1 MVRWA
6 SQPDGAGRLQR
17 TLRLK
22 TKLCHRFTLR
32 SNAQFPLLPV
42 PDQCESRFLRISHNR
57 FIIAGKNGIT
67 KVSSQKRRRL
77 AAIMFTDVVGYTLL
91 GQRNE
96 SLSLSLLED
105 QRKLIRNSLNR
116 HNGREVKTIGDAFL
130 IEFPSALDAVKCA
143 YDIQKTVRELNV
155 SLTEDRRVHLRIGIH
170 LGDIVESE
178 GDISG
183 DAVNVASRI
192 GPFAE
197 NGGICLSRQIYDQV
211 QNKFELPLTSLGTK
225 NLKNV
230 ATPIELYKVTL
241 PWTEERVISPA
252 QPDKKR
258 IAVLPFA
265 NISPSPSDEYFS
277 DGMTEELIATLSRIK
292 NLGVIARTS
301 IIRYKGLTKPV
312 AEIGR
317 ELNVGT
323 VLEGSVRVAG
333 KKLRITAQLIDAGT
347 EEHLW
352 SETYDRNL
360 EDAFSIQTDIAKRI
374 TKALKVR
381 VLQSETLRL
390 EKKAT
395 GIPDAYSLYLK
406 GRHSLNTR
414 TEKGLKDAIQQFE
427 NSIKRDP
434 KFALAYTGLADAYS
448 ILASYSLE
456 YVPPK
461 EGFPKAKTA
470 AEKALSLDDHLAEAH
485 ASLGLVKFYYEWD
498 WNGAEAEFKKA
509 LELNPG
515 YAQAHQYYADF
526 VKSFGRF
533 DEALEE
539 MKKALT
545 LDPLSYS
552 INTGIGHVLYLSRQ
566 YDLAIDQYRKV
577 VESDPYFVPARLWFG
592 RPYLQKGMFKDAIEQ
607 VEEAVKLSHET
618 TVSLATLAQ
627 AFASAGRIAD
637 AKKLLDKLLT
647 RGTEQ
652 YVPSYWIALV
662 YTGMGIKDEA
672 MKYLERAF
680 LERSSWLV
688 WANVEPRFDSLRSDA
703 RFASLLARIGFK
715 PVESRKLA

>member
-1 MVRWA
+1 
-6 SQPDGAGRLQR
+6 
-17 TLRLK
+17 
-22 TKLCHRFTLR
+22 
-32 SNAQFPLLPV
+32 
-42 PDQCESRFLRISHNR
+42 
-57 FIIAGKNGIT
+57 
-67 KVSSQKRRRL
+67 
-77 AAIMFTDVVGYTLL
+77 MFTDVVGYTLL

-105 QRKLIRNSLNR
+105 QRKLIRTSLNR

-143 YDIQKTVRELNV
+143 HDIQRTARELNL

-197 NGGICLSRQIYDQV
+197 NGGISLSRQVYDQV

-225 NLKNV
+225 TLKNV
-230 ATPIELYKVTL
+230 GTPVELYKVTL
-241 PWTEERVISPA
+241 PWQEERMPSTA
-252 QPDKKR
+252 QLDKKR

-277 DGMTEELIATLSRIK
+277 DGMTEELIATLSRIR

-301 IIRYKGLTKPV
+301 VIRYKGLTKPV
-312 AEIGR
+312 VEIGR

-352 SETYDRNL
+352 SDTYDRNL
-360 EDAFSIQTDIAKRI
+360 EDAFSIQSEIAKRI
-374 TKALKVR
+374 ARALKVR

-395 GIPDAYSLYLK
+395 GIPEAYSLYLK

-414 TEKGLKDAIQQFE
+414 TEKGLKDAIQKFE
-427 NSIKRDP
+427 SSIKRDP

-533 DEALEE
+533 DEALGE

-566 YDLAIDQYRKV
+566 YDLAVDQYRKV
-577 VESDPYFVPARLWFG
+577 VESDPSFVPARLWFG
-592 RPYLQKGMFKDAIEQ
+592 RPYLQKGMFKEAIEQ

-627 AFASAGRIAD
+627 AFAAAGRIAD

-662 YTGMGIKDEA
+662 YTSMGNKDEA

-703 RFASLLARIGFK
+703 RFASLLARIGFN
-715 PVESRKLA
+715 PAESVS

>member
-1 MVRWA
+1 
-6 SQPDGAGRLQR
+6 
-17 TLRLK
+17 
-22 TKLCHRFTLR
+22 
-32 SNAQFPLLPV
+32 
-42 PDQCESRFLRISHNR
+42 
-57 FIIAGKNGIT
+57 
-67 KVSSQKRRRL
+67 
-77 AAIMFTDVVGYTLL
+77 MFTDIVGYTLL
-91 GQRNE
+91 GQKNE
-96 SLSLSLLED
+96 SLSLSLLEE
-105 QRKLIRNSLNR
+105 QRRLVRETLNR

-130 IEFPSALDAVKCA
+130 IEFASALDAVRCA
-143 YDIQKTVRELNV
+143 YDIQGKTREHNV
-155 SLTEDRRVHLRIGIH
+155 SLPEERRVHLRIGIH
-170 LGDIVESE
+170 LGDVVEAE

-192 GPFAE
+192 GSFAE
-197 NGGICLSRQIYDQV
+197 NGGISLSRQVYDQV
-211 QNKFELPLTSLGTK
+211 ENKFEQPLVSLGAKT
-225 NLKNV
+225 LKNV
-230 ATPIELYKVTL
+230 NTPVELYKVAL
-241 PWTEERVISPA
+241 PWREERMPSST
-252 QPDKKR
+252 QLDKKR

-265 NISPSPSDEYFS
+265 NISPSSSDEYFS

-292 NLGVIARTS
+292 SLGVIARTS

-312 AEIGR
+312 VEIGR

-352 SETYDRNL
+352 SETYDRDL
-360 EDAFSIQTDIAKRI
+360 EDALTIQTDIAKRI
-374 TKALKVR
+374 ARALRVR

-395 GIPDAYSLYLK
+395 GIPEAYSLYLK

-414 TEKGLKDAIQQFE
+414 TEKGLKDAVQKFE
-427 NSIKRDP
+427 SSIKRDP

-539 MKKALT
+539 MKKALV

-577 VESDPYFVPARLWFG
+577 VESDPSFVPARLWFG
-592 RPYLQKGMFKDAIEQ
+592 RPYLQRGMFKEAIEQ

-627 AFASAGRIAD
+627 AFAAAGRIAD
-637 AKKLLDKLLT
+637 AKKVLDKLLT

-662 YTGMGIKDEA
+662 YTSMGNKDEA

-688 WANVEPRFDSLRSDA
+688 WANVEPRFDALRSDE

-715 PVESRKLA
+715 PAENVN

>member
-1 MVRWA
+1 
-6 SQPDGAGRLQR
+6 
-17 TLRLK
+17 
-22 TKLCHRFTLR
+22 
-32 SNAQFPLLPV
+32 
-42 PDQCESRFLRISHNR
+42 
-57 FIIAGKNGIT
+57 
-67 KVSSQKRRRL
+67 
-77 AAIMFTDVVGYTLL
+77 MFTDIVGYTLL
-91 GQRNE
+91 GQKNE
-96 SLSLSLLED
+96 SLSLSLLEE
-105 QRKLIRNSLNR
+105 QRRLVREILNR
-116 HNGREVKTIGDAFL
+116 HNGREVKTIGDGFL
-130 IEFPSALDAVKCA
+130 IEFPSALDAVRCA
-143 YDIQKTVRELNV
+143 YDIQGKTREHNV
-155 SLTEDRRVHLRIGIH
+155 PLPEEKRVHLRIGIH
-170 LGDIVESE
+170 LGDVVESE

-197 NGGICLSRQIYDQV
+197 NGGISLSRQVYDQV
-211 QNKFELPLTSLGTK
+211 QNKFDLPLVTLGTK
-225 NLKNV
+225 TLKNV
-230 ATPIELYKVTL
+230 ATPVELYKVTL
-241 PWTEERVISPA
+241 PWQQDRPPSST
-252 QPDKKR
+252 QLDKKR

-265 NISPSPSDEYFS
+265 NISPNPSDEYFS

-292 NLGVIARTS
+292 SLGVIARTS

-312 AEIGR
+312 VEIGR

-360 EDAFSIQTDIAKRI
+360 EDAFAIQSDIAKRI
-374 TKALKVR
+374 TKALRVR

-395 GIPDAYSLYLK
+395 RVPDSYALYLK

-414 TEKGLKDAIQQFE
+414 TEKGLKDAIHQFE
-427 NSIKRDP
+427 SSIKRDP
-434 KFALAYTGLADAYS
+434 KFALAYTGLADAYA

-456 YVPPK
+456 YVPPQ

-539 MKKALT
+539 MRKALV

-577 VESDPYFVPARLWFG
+577 VESDPSFIPARLWFG
-592 RPYLQKGMFKDAIEQ
+592 RPYLQKGMFEEAIEQ

-627 AFASAGRIAD
+627 AFAAAGRIAD
-637 AKKLLDKLLT
+637 AKKMLDKLLT

-662 YTGMGIKDEA
+662 YTSMGNKDDA

-715 PVESRKLA
+715 PAENVN

>member
-1 MVRWA
+1 
-6 SQPDGAGRLQR
+6 
-17 TLRLK
+17 
-22 TKLCHRFTLR
+22 
-32 SNAQFPLLPV
+32 
-42 PDQCESRFLRISHNR
+42 
-57 FIIAGKNGIT
+57 
-67 KVSSQKRRRL
+67 
-77 AAIMFTDVVGYTLL
+77 MFTDIVGYTLL
-91 GQRNE
+91 AQKNE

-105 QRKLIRNSLNR
+105 QRKLVREILNR

-130 IEFPSALDAVKCA
+130 IEFPSALDAVRCA
-143 YDIQKTVRELNV
+143 YDIQGKTREHN
-155 SLTEDRRVHLRIGIH
+155 TPFAEEKRVHLRIGIH
-170 LGDIVESE
+170 LGDVVESE

-183 DAVNVASRI
+183 DAVTVASRI
-192 GPFAE
+192 GPFAD
-197 NGGICLSRQIYDQV
+197 NGGISLSRQVYDQV
-211 QNKFELPLTSLGTK
+211 QNKFELPLESLGAKT
-225 NLKNV
+225 LKNV

-241 PWTEERVISPA
+241 PWQEEERVSSPA
-252 QPDKKR
+252 RPDKKR

-265 NISPSPSDEYFS
+265 NISPSASDEYFS

-292 NLGVIARTS
+292 SLGVIARTS

-312 AEIGR
+312 VEIGR

-360 EDAFSIQTDIAKRI
+360 EDAFSIQSEIAKRI
-374 TKALKVR
+374 AKALRVR
-381 VLQSETLRL
+381 VLQSETFRL

-395 GIPDAYSLYLK
+395 GIPEAYSLYLK

-414 TEKGLKDAIQQFE
+414 TQKGLKAAIQHFE
-427 NSIKRDP
+427 SSIRHDP
-434 KFALAYTGLADAYS
+434 NFALAYTGLADAYS

-456 YVPPK
+456 YVPPRA
-461 EGFPKAKTA
+461 GFPKAKTA
-470 AEKALSLDDHLAEAH
+470 AEKALSIDDHLAEAH

-498 WNGAEAEFKKA
+498 WSPAEAEFKKA

-539 MKKALT
+539 MRKALV

-566 YDLAIDQYRKV
+566 YDLAIDQYRKA
-577 VESDPYFVPARLWFG
+577 VESDPSFVPARLWFG
-592 RPYLQKGMFKDAIEQ
+592 RPYLQKGMFKEAIEQ
-607 VEEAVKLSHET
+607 VEEAVKLSHQT

-627 AFASAGRIAD
+627 AFAAAGRIAD

-662 YTGMGIKDEA
+662 YTSIGNKDEA

-715 PVESRKLA
+715 PAESVS

>member
-1 MVRWA
+1 
-6 SQPDGAGRLQR
+6 
-17 TLRLK
+17 
-22 TKLCHRFTLR
+22 
-32 SNAQFPLLPV
+32 V
-42 PDQCESRFLRISHNR
+42 PSKKQ
-57 FIIAGKNGIT
+57 
-67 KVSSQKRRRL
+67 RRL
-77 AAIMFTDVVGYTLL
+77 AGIMFTDVVGYTLL

-105 QRKLIRNSLNR
+105 QRKLIRSSLNR
-116 HNGREVKTIGDAFL
+116 YNGREVKTIGDAFL

-143 YDIQKTVRELNV
+143 YDIQRTARELNL
-155 SLTEDRRVHLRIGIH
+155 SLNEDRRVHLRIGIH
-170 LGDIVESE
+170 LGDVVESE

-192 GPFAE
+192 VPFAE
-197 NGGICLSRQIYDQV
+197 NGGISLSRQVYDQV

-225 NLKNV
+225 TLKNV
-230 ATPIELYKVTL
+230 GTPVELYKVAL
-241 PWTEERVISPA
+241 PWQEERMPSTA
-252 QPDKKR
+252 QLDKKR

-265 NISPSPSDEYFS
+265 NISPNPSDEYFS
-277 DGMTEELIATLSRIK
+277 DGMTEELIATLSRIR

-301 IIRYKGLTKPV
+301 VIRYKGLTKPV
-312 AEIGR
+312 VEIGR

-360 EDAFSIQTDIAKRI
+360 EDAFSIQSEIAKRI
-374 TKALKVR
+374 ARALKVR

-395 GIPDAYSLYLK
+395 GIPEAYSLYLK

-414 TEKGLKDAIQQFE
+414 TEKGLKDAIQKFE
-427 NSIKRDP
+427 SSIKRDP

-539 MKKALT
+539 MKKALA

-566 YDLAIDQYRKV
+566 YDLAVDQYRKV
-577 VESDPYFVPARLWFG
+577 VELDPSFVPARLWFG
-592 RPYLQKGMFKDAIEQ
+592 RPYLQKGMFKEAIEQ

-627 AFASAGRIAD
+627 AFAAAGRIAD

-662 YTGMGIKDEA
+662 YTSMGNKDEA

-703 RFASLLARIGFK
+703 RFASLLARIGFN
-715 PVESRKLA
+715 PAESAS

>member
-1 MVRWA
+1 
-6 SQPDGAGRLQR
+6 
-17 TLRLK
+17 
-22 TKLCHRFTLR
+22 
-32 SNAQFPLLPV
+32 
-42 PDQCESRFLRISHNR
+42 
-57 FIIAGKNGIT
+57 
-67 KVSSQKRRRL
+67 
-77 AAIMFTDVVGYTLL
+77 MFTDIVGYTLL
-91 GQRNE
+91 GQKNE
-96 SLSLSLLED
+96 SLSLSLLEE
-105 QRKLIRNSLNR
+105 QRRLVREILNR
-116 HNGREVKTIGDAFL
+116 HNGREVKTIGDGFL
-130 IEFPSALDAVKCA
+130 IEFPSALDAVRCA
-143 YDIQKTVRELNV
+143 YDIQGKTREHNV
-155 SLTEDRRVHLRIGIH
+155 PLPEEKRVHLRIGIH
-170 LGDIVESE
+170 LGDVVESE

-197 NGGICLSRQIYDQV
+197 NGGISLSRQVYDQV
-211 QNKFELPLTSLGTK
+211 QNKFELPLVTLGAKT
-225 NLKNV
+225 LKNV
-230 ATPIELYKVTL
+230 ATPVELYKVTL
-241 PWTEERVISPA
+241 PWQQETIPSSA
-252 QPDKKR
+252 QFDKKR

-265 NISPSPSDEYFS
+265 NISPNPSDEYFS

-292 NLGVIARTS
+292 SLGVIARTS

-312 AEIGR
+312 VEIGR

-352 SETYDRNL
+352 AETYDRNL
-360 EDAFSIQTDIAKRI
+360 EDAFAIQTDIAKRI
-374 TKALKVR
+374 TKALRVR

-390 EKKAT
+390 ERKAT

-414 TEKGLKDAIQQFE
+414 TEKGLKAAIQHFE
-427 NSIKRDP
+427 DSIKHDQ

-456 YVPPK
+456 YVPPN

-470 AEKALSLDDHLAEAH
+470 TEKALSLDDHLAEAH

-498 WNGAEAEFKKA
+498 WTGAEAEFKKA

-539 MKKALT
+539 MKKALV

-566 YDLAIDQYRKV
+566 YDLAIDQYRRV
-577 VESDPYFVPARLWFG
+577 VESDPSFVPARLWFG
-592 RPYLQKGMFKDAIEQ
+592 RPYLQKGMFKEAIEQ

-627 AFASAGRIAD
+627 AFAAAGRIAD
-637 AKKLLDKLLT
+637 AKKLLEKLLT

-662 YTGMGIKDEA
+662 YTSLGKKDEA

-715 PVESRKLA
+715 PAESVG

>member
-1 MVRWA
+1 
-6 SQPDGAGRLQR
+6 
-17 TLRLK
+17 
-22 TKLCHRFTLR
+22 
-32 SNAQFPLLPV
+32 
-42 PDQCESRFLRISHNR
+42 
-57 FIIAGKNGIT
+57 
-67 KVSSQKRRRL
+67 
-77 AAIMFTDVVGYTLL
+77 MFTDVVGYTLL
-91 GQRNE
+91 GQKNE

-105 QRKLIRNSLNR
+105 QRKLVRQILDR

-130 IEFPSALDAVKCA
+130 IEFPSALDAVRCA
-143 YDIQKTVRELNV
+143 YNIQRKARERNV
-155 SLTEDRRVHLRIGIH
+155 SMPEERRVHLRIGIH
-170 LGDIVESE
+170 LGDVVESD

-197 NGGICLSRQIYDQV
+197 NGGISLSRQVYDQV
-211 QNKFELPLTSLGTK
+211 QNKFELPLTSLGAKT
-225 NLKNV
+225 LKNV
-230 ATPIELYKVTL
+230 GAPVELYKVAL
-241 PWTEERVISPA
+241 PWQEERISPST
-252 QPDKKR
+252 QLDKKR

-277 DGMTEELIATLSRIK
+277 DGMTEELIATLSRIR

-301 IIRYKGLTKPV
+301 VIRYKGLTKPV
-312 AEIGR
+312 VEIGR

-360 EDAFSIQTDIAKRI
+360 EDAFSIQSEIAKRI
-374 TKALKVR
+374 ARALKVR

-395 GIPDAYSLYLK
+395 GIPEAYSLYFK

-414 TEKGLKDAIQQFE
+414 TEKGLKDAIQKFE
-427 NSIKRDP
+427 SSIKRDP

-470 AEKALSLDDHLAEAH
+470 AERALSLDDHLAEAH

-552 INTGIGHVLYLSRQ
+552 IKTGIGHVLYLSRQ
-566 YDLAIDQYRKV
+566 YDLAVDQYRKV
-577 VESDPYFVPARLWFG
+577 VESDPSFVPARLWFG
-592 RPYLQKGMFKDAIEQ
+592 RPYLQKGMFKEAIEQ

-627 AFASAGRIAD
+627 AFAVAGRIAD

-662 YTGMGIKDEA
+662 YTSMGNKDEA

-688 WANVEPRFDSLRSDA
+688 WANVEPRFDALRSDE

-715 PVESRKLA
+715 PAESVS

>member
-1 MVRWA
+1 
-6 SQPDGAGRLQR
+6 
-17 TLRLK
+17 
-22 TKLCHRFTLR
+22 
-32 SNAQFPLLPV
+32 
-42 PDQCESRFLRISHNR
+42 
-57 FIIAGKNGIT
+57 
-67 KVSSQKRRRL
+67 
-77 AAIMFTDVVGYTLL
+77 MFTDIVGYTLL
-91 GQRNE
+91 AQKNE
-96 SLSLSLLED
+96 SLSLSLLEE
-105 QRKLIRNSLNR
+105 QRKLIREILNR
-116 HNGREVKTIGDAFL
+116 HNGREVKTIGDGFL
-130 IEFPSALDAVKCA
+130 IEFPSALDAVRCA
-143 YDIQKTVRELNV
+143 YDIQEKAREHNV
-155 SLTEDRRVHLRIGIH
+155 PSSEEKRVHLRIGIH
-170 LGDIVESE
+170 LGDVVESE

-197 NGGICLSRQIYDQV
+197 NGGISLSRQVYDQV
-211 QNKFELPLTSLGTK
+211 QNKFELPLTSLGAKT
-225 NLKNV
+225 LKNV

-292 NLGVIARTS
+292 NLGVIARRS

-333 KKLRITAQLIDAGT
+333 KKLRITAQLIDAAT

-352 SETYDRNL
+352 AETYDRNL
-360 EDAFSIQTDIAKRI
+360 EDAFAIQTDIAKRI

-414 TEKGLKDAIQQFE
+414 TEKGLKDAIEHFE
-427 NSIKRDP
+427 DSIRHDP

-461 EGFPKAKTA
+461 EGFPKAKKA
-470 AEKALSLDDHLAEAH
+470 AEKALSIDNYLAEAH

-552 INTGIGHVLYLSRQ
+552 INTGIGHVLYLSRK

-577 VESDPYFVPARLWFG
+577 VESDPAFVPARLWFG
-592 RPYLQKGMFKDAIEQ
+592 RPYMQKGMFKEAIQ
-607 VEEAVKLSHET
+607 QSEEAVKLANES
-618 TVSLATLAQ
+618 TVSLATLGQ
-627 AFASAGRIAD
+627 AYASAGNKGD
-637 AKKLLDKLLT
+637 AGKILDRLLERSKK
-647 RGTEQ
+647 Q

-662 YTGMGIKDEA
+662 QMSIGNKDEA
-672 MKYLERAF
+672 FAWLEKAYN
-680 LERSSWLV
+680 ERSSWLV
-688 WANVEPRFDSLRSDA
+688 WANVEPRFDTLRSDP
-703 RFASLLARIGFK
+703 RFTSLLVRIGFEPSK
-715 PVESRKLA
+715 PYPKSTEDIPS

>member
-1 MVRWA
+1 
-6 SQPDGAGRLQR
+6 
-17 TLRLK
+17 
-22 TKLCHRFTLR
+22 
-32 SNAQFPLLPV
+32 
-42 PDQCESRFLRISHNR
+42 
-57 FIIAGKNGIT
+57 
-67 KVSSQKRRRL
+67 
-77 AAIMFTDVVGYTLL
+77 MFTDIVGYTLL
-91 GQRNE
+91 GQKNE
-96 SLSLSLLED
+96 SLSLSLLEE
-105 QRKLIRNSLNR
+105 QRRLVREILNR
-116 HNGREVKTIGDAFL
+116 HNGREVKTIGDGFL
-130 IEFPSALDAVKCA
+130 IEFPSALDAVRCA
-143 YDIQKTVRELNV
+143 YDIQGKTREHNV
-155 SLTEDRRVHLRIGIH
+155 PLPEEKRVHLRIGIH
-170 LGDIVESE
+170 LGDVVESE

-197 NGGICLSRQIYDQV
+197 NGGISLSRQVYDQV
-211 QNKFELPLTSLGTK
+211 QNKFDLPLVTLGTK
-225 NLKNV
+225 TLKNV
-230 ATPIELYKVTL
+230 ATPVELYKVTL
-241 PWTEERVISPA
+241 PWQQDRPPSST
-252 QPDKKR
+252 QLDKKR

-265 NISPSPSDEYFS
+265 NISPNPSDEYFS

-292 NLGVIARTS
+292 SLGVIARTS

-312 AEIGR
+312 VEIGR

-360 EDAFSIQTDIAKRI
+360 EDAFAIQTDIAKRI
-374 TKALKVR
+374 TKALRVR

-395 GIPDAYSLYLK
+395 RVPDSYALYLK

-414 TEKGLKDAIQQFE
+414 TEKGLKDAIHQFE
-427 NSIKRDP
+427 SSIKRDP
-434 KFALAYTGLADAYS
+434 KFALAYTGLADAYA

-456 YVPPK
+456 YVPPQ

-533 DEALEE
+533 DEALGE
-539 MKKALT
+539 MRKALV
-545 LDPLSYS
+545 LDPLSFS

-577 VESDPYFVPARLWFG
+577 VESDPSFVPARLWFG
-592 RPYLQKGMFKDAIEQ
+592 RPYLQKGMFKEAIEQ

-627 AFASAGRIAD
+627 AFAAAGRIAD

-662 YTGMGIKDEA
+662 YTSMGNEDEA

-688 WANVEPRFDSLRSDA
+688 WANVEPRFDALRSDE

-715 PVESRKLA
+715 PAEKVN

>member
-1 MVRWA
+1 
-6 SQPDGAGRLQR
+6 
-17 TLRLK
+17 
-22 TKLCHRFTLR
+22 
-32 SNAQFPLLPV
+32 
-42 PDQCESRFLRISHNR
+42 
-57 FIIAGKNGIT
+57 
-67 KVSSQKRRRL
+67 
-77 AAIMFTDVVGYTLL
+77 MFTDIVGYTLL
-91 GQRNE
+91 AQKNE
-96 SLSLSLLED
+96 SLSLSLLEK
-105 QRKLIRNSLNR
+105 QRILIREILNR
-116 HNGREVKTIGDAFL
+116 HNGREVKTIGDGFL
-130 IEFPSALDAVKCA
+130 IEFPSALDAVRCA
-143 YDIQKTVRELNV
+143 YDIQEKAREHNV
-155 SLTEDRRVHLRIGIH
+155 PSSEEKRVHLRIGIH
-170 LGDIVESE
+170 LGDVVESE

-197 NGGICLSRQIYDQV
+197 NGGISLSRQVYDQV
-211 QNKFELPLTSLGTK
+211 QNKFELPLTSLGAKT
-225 NLKNV
+225 LKNV

-333 KKLRITAQLIDAGT
+333 KKLRITAQLIDAAT

-352 SETYDRNL
+352 AETYDRNL
-360 EDAFSIQTDIAKRI
+360 EDAFAIQTDIAKRI

-406 GRHSLNTR
+406 GRHLLNTR
-414 TEKGLKDAIQQFE
+414 TEKGLKDAIEHFE
-427 NSIKRDP
+427 DSIRHDP

-461 EGFPKAKTA
+461 EGFPKAKKA
-470 AEKALSLDDHLAEAH
+470 AEKALLIDNYLAEAH

-552 INTGIGHVLYLSRQ
+552 INTGIGHVLYLSRK

-577 VESDPYFVPARLWFG
+577 VESDPAFVPARLWFG
-592 RPYLQKGMFKDAIEQ
+592 RPYLQKGMFKEAIQ
-607 VEEAVKLSHET
+607 QSEEAVKLANES
-618 TVSLATLAQ
+618 TVSLATLSQ
-627 AFASAGRIAD
+627 AYASAGNKGD
-637 AKKLLDKLLT
+637 AGKILDRLLERSKK
-647 RGTEQ
+647 Q

-662 YTGMGIKDEA
+662 QMSIGNKDEA
-672 MKYLERAF
+672 FAWLEKAYN
-680 LERSSWLV
+680 ERSSWLV
-688 WANVEPRFDSLRSDA
+688 WANVEPRFDTLRSDP
-703 RFASLLARIGFK
+703 RFTSLLVRIGFEPSK
-715 PVESRKLA
+715 PYPKSTEDIPS

>member
-1 MVRWA
+1 M
-6 SQPDGAGRLQR
+6 
-17 TLRLK
+17 
-22 TKLCHRFTLR
+22 
-32 SNAQFPLLPV
+32 
-42 PDQCESRFLRISHNR
+42 
-57 FIIAGKNGIT
+57 
-67 KVSSQKRRRL
+67 

-91 GQRNE
+91 GQKNE

-105 QRKLIRNSLNR
+105 QRKLVRQILDR

-130 IEFPSALDAVKCA
+130 IEFPSALDAVRCA
-143 YDIQKTVRELNV
+143 YNIQRKARERNV
-155 SLTEDRRVHLRIGIH
+155 SMPEERRVHLRIGIH
-170 LGDIVESE
+170 LGDVVESD

-197 NGGICLSRQIYDQV
+197 NGGISLSRQVYDQV
-211 QNKFELPLTSLGTK
+211 QNKFELPLTSLGAKT
-225 NLKNV
+225 LKNV
-230 ATPIELYKVTL
+230 GAPVELYKVAL
-241 PWTEERVISPA
+241 PWQEERISPST
-252 QPDKKR
+252 QLDKKR

-277 DGMTEELIATLSRIK
+277 DGMTEELIATLSRIR

-301 IIRYKGLTKPV
+301 VIRYKGLTKPV
-312 AEIGR
+312 VEIGR

-360 EDAFSIQTDIAKRI
+360 EDAFSIQSEIAKRI
-374 TKALKVR
+374 ARALKVR

-395 GIPDAYSLYLK
+395 GIPEAYSLYFK

-414 TEKGLKDAIQQFE
+414 TEKGLKDAIQKFE
-427 NSIKRDP
+427 SSIKRDP

-470 AEKALSLDDHLAEAH
+470 AERALSLDDHLAEAH

-566 YDLAIDQYRKV
+566 YDLAVDQYRKV
-577 VESDPYFVPARLWFG
+577 VESDPSFVPARLWFG
-592 RPYLQKGMFKDAIEQ
+592 RPYLQKGMFKEAIEQ

-627 AFASAGRIAD
+627 AFAAAGRIAD

-662 YTGMGIKDEA
+662 YTSMGNKDEA

-688 WANVEPRFDSLRSDA
+688 WANVEPRFDALRSDE

-715 PVESRKLA
+715 PAESIR

>member
-1 MVRWA
+1 
-6 SQPDGAGRLQR
+6 
-17 TLRLK
+17 
-22 TKLCHRFTLR
+22 
-32 SNAQFPLLPV
+32 
-42 PDQCESRFLRISHNR
+42 
-57 FIIAGKNGIT
+57 
-67 KVSSQKRRRL
+67 
-77 AAIMFTDVVGYTLL
+77 MFTDIVGYTLL
-91 GQRNE
+91 AQKNE
-96 SLSLSLLED
+96 SLSLSLLEE
-105 QRKLIRNSLNR
+105 QRKLVREILNR
-116 HNGREVKTIGDAFL
+116 HNGREVKTIGDGFL
-130 IEFPSALDAVKCA
+130 IEFPSALDAVRCA
-143 YDIQKTVRELNV
+143 YDIQEKAREHNV
-155 SLTEDRRVHLRIGIH
+155 PSSEEKRVHLRIGIH
-170 LGDIVESE
+170 LGDVVESE

-197 NGGICLSRQIYDQV
+197 NGGISLSRQVYDQV
-211 QNKFELPLTSLGTK
+211 QNKFELTLTSLGTK

-333 KKLRITAQLIDAGT
+333 KKLRITAQLIDAAT

-352 SETYDRNL
+352 AETYDRNL
-360 EDAFSIQTDIAKRI
+360 EDAFAIQTDIAKRI
-374 TKALKVR
+374 TKALKVH

-414 TEKGLKDAIQQFE
+414 TERGLKDAIEHFE
-427 NSIKRDP
+427 DSIRHDP

-566 YDLAIDQYRKV
+566 YDLAIAQYRKV
-577 VESDPYFVPARLWFG
+577 VESDPSFVPARLWFG
-592 RPYLQKGMFKDAIEQ
+592 RPYLQKGMFKEAIEQ

-627 AFASAGRIAD
+627 AFAAAGRIAD

-662 YTGMGIKDEA
+662 YTSMGNKDEA

-715 PVESRKLA
+715 PAESVS

>member
-1 MVRWA
+1 
-6 SQPDGAGRLQR
+6 
-17 TLRLK
+17 
-22 TKLCHRFTLR
+22 
-32 SNAQFPLLPV
+32 
-42 PDQCESRFLRISHNR
+42 
-57 FIIAGKNGIT
+57 
-67 KVSSQKRRRL
+67 
-77 AAIMFTDVVGYTLL
+77 MFTDLVGYTALS
-91 GQRNE
+91 QKDE
-96 SLSLSLLED
+96 PLSLILLEE
-105 QRKLIRNSLNR
+105 QRKLVRPVLTR
-116 HNGREVKTIGDAFL
+116 YDGREVKTMGDAFL
-130 IEFPSALDAVKCA
+130 IEFPSALEAVKCA
-143 YDIQKTVRELNV
+143 YEIQKTAREFNI
-155 SLTEDRRVHLRIGIH
+155 SNPEERRINLRIGIH
-170 LGDIVESE
+170 LGDIVESQ

-197 NGGICLSRQIYDQV
+197 NGGISLSRQVYDQV
-211 QNKFELPLTSLGTK
+211 QNKFELSLTSLGAKT
-225 NLKNV
+225 LKNV
-230 ATPIELYKVTL
+230 AAPIELFKVIL
-241 PWTEERVISPA
+241 PWQEEERNSSPT

-265 NISPSPSDEYFS
+265 NISPSPSHEYFS

-312 AEIGR
+312 LEIGR

-323 VLEGSVRVAG
+323 VLEGSVRVSG
-333 KKLRITAQLIDAGT
+333 KRLRITAQLIDTGT

-360 EDAFSIQTDIAKRI
+360 EDALTIQSEIAKRI
-374 TKALKVR
+374 AKALKIR
-381 VLQSETLRL
+381 VLHSETLHL
-390 EKKAT
+390 ERKAT
-395 GIPDAYSLYLK
+395 GIPEAYSLYLK
-406 GRHSLNTR
+406 GRHSLNKR
-414 TEKGLKDAIQQFE
+414 TENELKNAVQHFK
-427 NSIKRDP
+427 NSIKQDP

-461 EGFPKAKTA
+461 EGFPKAKIA
-470 AEKALSLDDHLAEAH
+470 VEEALSIDEHLAEAH

-509 LELNPG
+509 LELNSG

-552 INTGIGHVLYLSRQ
+552 INTGIGHVLYLSRK

-577 VESDPYFVPARLWFG
+577 VESDPAFVPARLWFG
-592 RPYLQKGMFKDAIEQ
+592 RPYMQKGMFKEAIQ
-607 VEEAVKLSHET
+607 QSEEAVKLANES
-618 TVSLATLAQ
+618 TVSLATLGQ
-627 AFASAGRIAD
+627 AYASAGNKGD
-637 AKKLLDKLLT
+637 ARKILDRLLERSKK
-647 RGTEQ
+647 Q

-662 YTGMGIKDEA
+662 QMSIGNKDEA
-672 MKYLERAF
+672 FAWLEKAYN
-680 LERSSWLV
+680 ERSSWLV
-688 WANVEPRFDSLRSDA
+688 WANVEPRFDTLRSDP
-703 RFASLLARIGFK
+703 RFTSLLVRIGFEPSK
-715 PVESRKLA
+715 PYPKSTEDIPS

>member
-1 MVRWA
+1 M
-6 SQPDGAGRLQR
+6 
-17 TLRLK
+17 
-22 TKLCHRFTLR
+22 
-32 SNAQFPLLPV
+32 
-42 PDQCESRFLRISHNR
+42 
-57 FIIAGKNGIT
+57 
-67 KVSSQKRRRL
+67 

-91 GQRNE
+91 GQKNE

-105 QRKLIRNSLNR
+105 QRKLVRQILDR

-130 IEFPSALDAVKCA
+130 IEFPSALDAVRCA
-143 YDIQKTVRELNV
+143 YNIQRKARERNV
-155 SLTEDRRVHLRIGIH
+155 SMPEERRVHLRIGIH
-170 LGDIVESE
+170 LGDVVESD

-197 NGGICLSRQIYDQV
+197 NGGISLSRQVYDQV
-211 QNKFELPLTSLGTK
+211 QNKFELPLTSLGAKT
-225 NLKNV
+225 LKNV
-230 ATPIELYKVTL
+230 GAPVELYKVAL
-241 PWTEERVISPA
+241 PWQEERISPST
-252 QPDKKR
+252 QLDKKR

-277 DGMTEELIATLSRIK
+277 DGMTEELIATLSRIR

-301 IIRYKGLTKPV
+301 VIRYKG
-312 AEIGR
+312 
-317 ELNVGT
+317 
-323 VLEGSVRVAG
+323 G

-360 EDAFSIQTDIAKRI
+360 EDAFSIQSEIAKRI
-374 TKALKVR
+374 ARALKVR

-395 GIPDAYSLYLK
+395 GIPEAYSLYFK

-414 TEKGLKDAIQQFE
+414 TEKGLKDAIQKFE
-427 NSIKRDP
+427 SSIKRDP

-470 AEKALSLDDHLAEAH
+470 AERALSLDDHLAEAH

-566 YDLAIDQYRKV
+566 YDLAVDQYRKV
-577 VESDPYFVPARLWFG
+577 VESDPSFVPARLWFG
-592 RPYLQKGMFKDAIEQ
+592 RPYLQKGMFKEAIEQ

-627 AFASAGRIAD
+627 AFAAAGRIAD

-662 YTGMGIKDEA
+662 YTSMGNKDEA

-688 WANVEPRFDSLRSDA
+688 WANVEPRFDALRSDE

-715 PVESRKLA
+715 PAESIR

>member
-1 MVRWA
+1 
-6 SQPDGAGRLQR
+6 
-17 TLRLK
+17 
-22 TKLCHRFTLR
+22 
-32 SNAQFPLLPV
+32 
-42 PDQCESRFLRISHNR
+42 
-57 FIIAGKNGIT
+57 
-67 KVSSQKRRRL
+67 
-77 AAIMFTDVVGYTLL
+77 MFTDIVGYTLL
-91 GQRNE
+91 AQKNE
-96 SLSLSLLED
+96 SLSLSLLEE
-105 QRKLIRNSLNR
+105 QRKLVREILNR
-116 HNGREVKTIGDAFL
+116 HNGREVKTIGDGFL
-130 IEFPSALDAVKCA
+130 IEFPSALDAIRCA
-143 YDIQKTVRELNV
+143 YDIQEKAREHNV
-155 SLTEDRRVHLRIGIH
+155 PSSEEKRVHLRIGIH
-170 LGDIVESE
+170 LGDVVESE

-197 NGGICLSRQIYDQV
+197 NGGISLSRQVYDQV
-211 QNKFELPLTSLGTK
+211 QNKFELPLTSLGAKT
-225 NLKNV
+225 LKNV

-241 PWTEERVISPA
+241 PWTEESVISPA

-333 KKLRITAQLIDAGT
+333 KKLRITAQLIDAAT

-352 SETYDRNL
+352 AETYDRNL
-360 EDAFSIQTDIAKRI
+360 EDAFAIQTDIAKRI

-414 TEKGLKDAIQQFE
+414 TEKGLKDAIEHFE
-427 NSIKRDP
+427 DSIRHDP

-566 YDLAIDQYRKV
+566 YDLAIDQYGKV
-577 VESDPYFVPARLWFG
+577 VESDPSFVPARLWFG
-592 RPYLQKGMFKDAIEQ
+592 RPYLQKGMFKEAIEQ

-627 AFASAGRIAD
+627 AFAAAGRIAD

-662 YTGMGIKDEA
+662 YTSMGNKDEA

-688 WANVEPRFDSLRSDA
+688 WAHVEPRFDSLRSDA
-703 RFASLLARIGFK
+703 RFASLLARIGFN
-715 PVESRKLA
+715 PAESVS

>member
-1 MVRWA
+1 
-6 SQPDGAGRLQR
+6 
-17 TLRLK
+17 
-22 TKLCHRFTLR
+22 
-32 SNAQFPLLPV
+32 
-42 PDQCESRFLRISHNR
+42 
-57 FIIAGKNGIT
+57 
-67 KVSSQKRRRL
+67 
-77 AAIMFTDVVGYTLL
+77 MFTDIVGYTLL
-91 GQRNE
+91 GQKNE
-96 SLSLSLLED
+96 SLSLSLLEE
-105 QRKLIRNSLNR
+105 QRRLVREILNR
-116 HNGREVKTIGDAFL
+116 HNGREVKTIGDGFL
-130 IEFPSALDAVKCA
+130 IEFPSALDAVRCA
-143 YDIQKTVRELNV
+143 YDIQGKTREHNAPLA
-155 SLTEDRRVHLRIGIH
+155 EEKRVHLRIGIH
-170 LGDIVESE
+170 LGDVVESE

-197 NGGICLSRQIYDQV
+197 NGGISLSRQVYDQV
-211 QNKFELPLTSLGTK
+211 QNKFELPLVTLGAKT
-225 NLKNV
+225 LKNV
-230 ATPIELYKVTL
+230 ATPVELYKVTL
-241 PWTEERVISPA
+241 PWQQERIASST
-252 QPDKKR
+252 QLDKKR

-292 NLGVIARTS
+292 SLGVIARTS

-312 AEIGR
+312 VEIGR

-360 EDAFSIQTDIAKRI
+360 EDAFAIQTDIAKRI
-374 TKALKVR
+374 TNALKVR

-390 EKKAT
+390 EKKA
-395 GIPDAYSLYLK
+395 IRVPDSYALYLK

-434 KFALAYTGLADAYS
+434 KFALAYTGLADAYA

-539 MKKALT
+539 MRKALV

-577 VESDPYFVPARLWFG
+577 VESDPSFIPARLWFG
-592 RPYLQKGMFKDAIEQ
+592 RPYLQKGMFEEAIEQ

-627 AFASAGRIAD
+627 AFAAAGRIAD
-637 AKKLLDKLLT
+637 AKKMLDKLLT

-662 YTGMGIKDEA
+662 YTSMGNKDDA

-715 PVESRKLA
+715 PAENVN

>member
-1 MVRWA
+1 
-6 SQPDGAGRLQR
+6 
-17 TLRLK
+17 
-22 TKLCHRFTLR
+22 
-32 SNAQFPLLPV
+32 
-42 PDQCESRFLRISHNR
+42 
-57 FIIAGKNGIT
+57 
-67 KVSSQKRRRL
+67 
-77 AAIMFTDVVGYTLL
+77 MFTDIVGYTLL
-91 GQRNE
+91 AQKNE
-96 SLSLSLLED
+96 SLSLSLLEE
-105 QRKLIRNSLNR
+105 QRKLVREILNR
-116 HNGREVKTIGDAFL
+116 HNGREVKTIGDGFL
-130 IEFPSALDAVKCA
+130 IEFPSALDAIRCA
-143 YDIQKTVRELNV
+143 YDIQEKAREHNV
-155 SLTEDRRVHLRIGIH
+155 PSSEEKRVHLRIGIH
-170 LGDIVESE
+170 LGDVVESE

-197 NGGICLSRQIYDQV
+197 NGGISLSRQVYDQV
-211 QNKFELPLTSLGTK
+211 QNKFELPLTSLGAK

-333 KKLRITAQLIDAGT
+333 KKLRITAQLIDAAT

-352 SETYDRNL
+352 AETYDRNL
-360 EDAFSIQTDIAKRI
+360 EDAFAIQTDIAKRI

-414 TEKGLKDAIQQFE
+414 TEKGLKDAIEHFE
-427 NSIKRDP
+427 DSIRHDP

-461 EGFPKAKTA
+461 AGFPKAKTA

-533 DEALEE
+533 DEALGE

-577 VESDPYFVPARLWFG
+577 VESDPSFVPARLWFG
-592 RPYLQKGMFKDAIEQ
+592 RPYLQKGMFKEAIEQ

-627 AFASAGRIAD
+627 AFAAAGRIAD

-662 YTGMGIKDEA
+662 YTSMGNKDEA

-715 PVESRKLA
+715 PAESVS

>member
-1 MVRWA
+1 
-6 SQPDGAGRLQR
+6 
-17 TLRLK
+17 
-22 TKLCHRFTLR
+22 
-32 SNAQFPLLPV
+32 
-42 PDQCESRFLRISHNR
+42 
-57 FIIAGKNGIT
+57 
-67 KVSSQKRRRL
+67 
-77 AAIMFTDVVGYTLL
+77 MFTDIVGYTLL
-91 GQRNE
+91 AQKNE
-96 SLSLSLLED
+96 SLSLSLLEE
-105 QRKLIRNSLNR
+105 QRKLVREILNR
-116 HNGREVKTIGDAFL
+116 HNGREVKTIGDGFL
-130 IEFPSALDAVKCA
+130 IEFPSALDAVRCA
-143 YDIQKTVRELNV
+143 YDIQENAREHNV
-155 SLTEDRRVHLRIGIH
+155 PSSEEKRVHLRIGIH
-170 LGDIVESE
+170 LGDVVESE

-197 NGGICLSRQIYDQV
+197 NGGISLSRQVYDQV

-333 KKLRITAQLIDAGT
+333 KKLRITAQLIDAAT

-352 SETYDRNL
+352 AETYDRNL
-360 EDAFSIQTDIAKRI
+360 EDAFAIQTDIAKRI

-381 VLQSETLRL
+381 VLQNETLRL

-395 GIPDAYSLYLK
+395 GIPEAYSLYLK
-406 GRHSLNTR
+406 GRHALNTR
-414 TEKGLKDAIQQFE
+414 TEKGLKDAIEHFE
-427 NSIKRDP
+427 DSIRHDP

-461 EGFPKAKTA
+461 EGFPKAKKA
-470 AEKALSLDDHLAEAH
+470 AEKALLIDNYLAEAH

-552 INTGIGHVLYLSRQ
+552 INTGIGHVLYLSRK

-577 VESDPYFVPARLWFG
+577 VESDPAFVPARLWFG
-592 RPYLQKGMFKDAIEQ
+592 RPYLQKGMFKEAIQ
-607 VEEAVKLSHET
+607 QSEEAVKLANES
-618 TVSLATLAQ
+618 TVSLATLGQ
-627 AFASAGRIAD
+627 AYASAGNKGD
-637 AKKLLDKLLT
+637 AGKILDRLLERSKK
-647 RGTEQ
+647 Q

-662 YTGMGIKDEA
+662 QMSIGNKDEA
-672 MKYLERAF
+672 FAWLEKAYND
-680 LERSSWLV
+680 RSSWLV
-688 WANVEPRFDSLRSDA
+688 WANVEPRFDTLRSDP
-703 RFASLLARIGFK
+703 RFTSLLVRIGFEPSK
-715 PVESRKLA
+715 PYPKSTEDIPS

>member
-1 MVRWA
+1 
-6 SQPDGAGRLQR
+6 
-17 TLRLK
+17 
-22 TKLCHRFTLR
+22 
-32 SNAQFPLLPV
+32 
-42 PDQCESRFLRISHNR
+42 
-57 FIIAGKNGIT
+57 
-67 KVSSQKRRRL
+67 
-77 AAIMFTDVVGYTLL
+77 MFTDVVGYTLL
-91 GQRNE
+91 GQKNE

-105 QRKLIRNSLNR
+105 QRKLVRQILDR

-130 IEFPSALDAVKCA
+130 IEFPSALDAVRCA
-143 YDIQKTVRELNV
+143 YDIQRKARDRNV
-155 SLTEDRRVHLRIGIH
+155 SMPEERRVHLRIGIH
-170 LGDIVESE
+170 LGDVVESD

-197 NGGICLSRQIYDQV
+197 NGGISLSRQVYDQV
-211 QNKFELPLTSLGTK
+211 QNKFELPLTSLGAKT
-225 NLKNV
+225 LKNV
-230 ATPIELYKVTL
+230 GAPVELYKVAL
-241 PWTEERVISPA
+241 PWQEERISPST
-252 QPDKKR
+252 QLDKKR

-277 DGMTEELIATLSRIK
+277 DGMTEELIATLSRIR

-301 IIRYKGLTKPV
+301 VIRYKGLTKPV
-312 AEIGR
+312 VEIGR

-360 EDAFSIQTDIAKRI
+360 EDAFSIQSEIAKRI
-374 TKALKVR
+374 ARALKVR

-395 GIPDAYSLYLK
+395 GIPEAYSLYLK

-414 TEKGLKDAIQQFE
+414 TEKGLKDAIQKFE
-427 NSIKRDP
+427 SSIKRDP

-470 AEKALSLDDHLAEAH
+470 AERALSLDDHLAEAH

-539 MKKALT
+539 MRKALV

-577 VESDPYFVPARLWFG
+577 VESDPSFVPARLWFG
-592 RPYLQKGMFKDAIEQ
+592 RPYLQKGMFKEAIEQ

-627 AFASAGRIAD
+627 AFAAAGRIAD

-662 YTGMGIKDEA
+662 YTSMGNKDEA

-715 PVESRKLA
+715 PAENVN

>member
-1 MVRWA
+1 
-6 SQPDGAGRLQR
+6 
-17 TLRLK
+17 
-22 TKLCHRFTLR
+22 
-32 SNAQFPLLPV
+32 
-42 PDQCESRFLRISHNR
+42 
-57 FIIAGKNGIT
+57 
-67 KVSSQKRRRL
+67 VSSQKQRRL

-91 GQRNE
+91 GQKNE

-105 QRKLIRNSLNR
+105 QRKLIRTSLNR

-143 YDIQKTVRELNV
+143 HDIQRTARELNL
-155 SLTEDRRVHLRIGIH
+155 STTEDRRLHLRIGIH
-170 LGDIVESE
+170 LGDVVESE

-197 NGGICLSRQIYDQV
+197 NGGISLSRQVYDQV

-225 NLKNV
+225 TLKNV
-230 ATPIELYKVTL
+230 GTPVELYKVTL
-241 PWTEERVISPA
+241 PWQEERMSSTA
-252 QPDKKR
+252 QLDKKR

-265 NISPSPSDEYFS
+265 NISPNPSDEYFS
-277 DGMTEELIATLSRIK
+277 DGMTEELIATLSRIR

-301 IIRYKGLTKPV
+301 VIRYKGLTKPV
-312 AEIGR
+312 VEIGR

-360 EDAFSIQTDIAKRI
+360 EDAFSIQSEIAKRI
-374 TKALKVR
+374 ARALKVR

-395 GIPDAYSLYLK
+395 GIPEAYSLYLK

-414 TEKGLKDAIQQFE
+414 TEKGLKDAIQKFE
-427 NSIKRDP
+427 SSIKRDP

-533 DEALEE
+533 DEALGE

-577 VESDPYFVPARLWFG
+577 VESDPSFVPARLWFG
-592 RPYLQKGMFKDAIEQ
+592 RPYLQKGMFKEAIEQ

-627 AFASAGRIAD
+627 AFAAAGRIAD

-662 YTGMGIKDEA
+662 YTSMGNKDEA

-715 PVESRKLA
+715 PAESVS